1 MKDFLIDPLKESNEY
16 ASLLQCLSR
25 QASRAGI
32 TGPAETQKIHLAY
45 GLCSHLGRKAVYIA
59 ADSLQARYAFEDAQT
74 FFRAGALFFPARE
87 LIPYNI
93 EARSYDSVHQRIIA
107 LDRMMRGDYSLIVT
121 TLEAISLKLPP
132 HATLASAVLDFGT
145 GDSVRI
151 DDIYARLFNA
161 GYERV
166 DLIEG
171 RGQFAARGGIV
182 DVFPVN
188 EERPFRIEL
197 FDDVIE
203 SIRWFDT
210 GSQRSYDNAP
220 MVRVLPAR
228 DIIHSK
234 DTRSEG
240 DEPPGID
247 RYIPFVQHH
256 SEFLPDYF
264 NPGEAAPLIII
275 DEPKRAVQHLN
286 AVMEEYYESCAELM
300 QRGLSLTGG
309 ADCYH
314 DPAEIVSKFRD
325 LSVVGISVL
334 KGGNVPLAELSGVK
348 PREFVISSKGAPV
361 WHGRME
367 IFKDDLKRW
376 KEKGIRVVV
385 FAGSVPKAQ
394 NLSAILS
401 GDGIEAPFTDRTGFE
416 LDHGQVVIVEGNLRR
431 GFEYPEIGIVFISS
445 AEIAARPKKP
455 VKTGS
460 KRKGLDISS
469 FTDLNQFDYVVHQS
483 HGIGQYVGMRQL
495 VVENAKRDYLKIKY
509 KDGDFLYIPST
520 QLDSIQKYIGSEGK
534 APRLNRLGGSEWAKT
549 KKRVRE
555 SLKELAFG
563 LLQLYAQRQAL
574 RGHVYPAD
582 TVWQRQFE
590 EQFPYEETE
599 DQLKCVE
606 EIKKDMESDRPMDRL
621 LCGDVGYGKT
631 EVAIRAVF
639 KAVMDGKQV
648 AYLVPTTVLAQQH
661 YLTFT
666 ERMKDFPVT
675 VDVISRFRSRSEQAK
690 ILKSLKEGNI
700 DVLIGTHR
708 LLQKDIGFK
717 DIGLLI
723 VDEEQRFGVIH
734 KENIKNI
741 SPDIDVLT
749 LTATPIPRT
758 LHMSLAGIRDI
769 STLEDPPENRY
780 PVQTYVMEYDQAV
793 IREAIIRELSRGG
806 QVFYLSN
813 RVRSIDI
820 KAFQLHQIVPEARI
834 AVAHGQMEEKQLE
847 DVMYAFINREYDL
860 LVCTTII
867 ESGLDM
873 PNVNTL
879 IVEDA
884 DLLGLAQLYQLRGR
898 VGRSDRQAYAYITHK
913 TDKSI
918 TEIAE
923 KRLKA
928 IRDFTEFGSGFKIA
942 MRDLEIRGAG
952 NLLGPE
958 QHGHIESVGYE
969 MYCRLLDEAVGELRG
984 GTTAAMD
991 EMPETLIDLNINAY
1005 ISDEYIGAESQRIG
1019 MYKKIALVRDEAG
1032 ANEVRDEL
1040 DDMYGDIPPEVQNLI
1055 NIALVKASAT
1065 SLGITSICAKSGS
1078 IIMKVNP
1085 SALQIPQAIAGL
1097 AAKYRRRLMFN
1108 AGSSPYL
1115 SLKMPEGADVSK
1127 YLENIKIILQD
1138 IKCFEL

>member
-1 MKDFLIDPLKESNEY
+1 MLKDFLINPLLESNEY
-16 ASLLQCLSR
+16 ASLLQCLGGR
-25 QASRAGI
+25 EYRVCI
-32 TGPAETQKIHLAY
+32 TGPSETQKMHLAY

-59 ADSLQARYAFEDAQT
+59 ADSLQARYAFEDAQL
-74 FFRAGALFFPARE
+74 FFGDGALFFPARE
-87 LIPYNI
+87 LVLYDI
-93 EARSYDSVHQRIIA
+93 EARSYDSVHQRIAA
-107 LDRMMRGDYSLIVT
+107 LDRMMRGDYSLMVT

-132 HATLASAVLDFGT
+132 HESLASTVLDFGT
-145 GDSVRI
+145 GDRVSTY
-151 DDIYARLFNA
+151 DIYARLLGA

-166 DLIEG
+166 DIIEG
-171 RGQFAARGGIV
+171 KGQFAARGGII
-182 DVFPVN
+182 DIFPVN

-210 GSQRSYDNAP
+210 VSQRSSENAS

-228 DIIHSK
+228 DIIHLKS
-234 DTRSEG
+234 DAEQS
-240 DEPPGID
+240 PGID
-247 RYIPFVQHH
+247 RYIPFIMHH
-256 SEFLPDYF
+256 SEFLSDYF
-264 NPGEAAPLIII
+264 NADADHLILI
-275 DEPKRAVQHLN
+275 DEPKKALQYLDAVL
-286 AVMEEYYESCAELM
+286 EEHYESCAELI
-300 QRGLSLTGG
+300 QRGLILPGT

-314 DPAEIVSKFRD
+314 SPAEIISKFGD
-325 LSVVGISVL
+325 LNIVGISAM
-334 KGGNVPLAELSGVK
+334 KGGCDPLTELSGGK
-348 PREFVISSKGAPV
+348 TREFEISSKGAPA

-367 IFKDDLKRW
+367 IFKDDLKFW
-376 KEKGIRVVV
+376 KTKRTRVVI
-385 FAGSVPKAQ
+385 FAGSVSKAQ

-401 GDGIEAPFTDRTGFE
+401 EDGIEAPFTDRCDFE
-416 LDHGQVVIVEGNLRR
+416 LDRGQAVIVEGFLRR
-431 GFEYPEIGIVFISS
+431 GFEYPAIGLVFISP
-445 AEIAARPKKP
+445 AKITARPKKP
-455 VKTGS
+455 AGTGR
-460 KRKGLDISS
+460 KRKGLDISA

-483 HGIGQYVGMRQL
+483 HGIGQYVGMQQL
-495 VVENAKRDYLKIKY
+495 VVDNAKRDYLKIKY
-509 KDGDFLYIPST
+509 KDGDYLYIPST

-534 APRLNRLGGSEWAKT
+534 APRLNKLGGSEWAKT
-549 KKRVRE
+549 RKRVRE

-563 LLQLYAQRQAL
+563 LLQLYAQRQEL
-574 RGHVYPAD
+574 KGHAYPAD

-675 VDVISRFRSRSEQAK
+675 VDVISRFRSRREQAN
-690 ILKSLKEGNI
+690 ILKRLKEGNI

-708 LLQKDIGFK
+708 LLQKDICFK
-717 DIGLLI
+717 DIGLLV

-734 KENIKNI
+734 KEKIKNI
-741 SPDIDVLT
+741 SPEIDVLT

-847 DVMYAFINREYDL
+847 DVMYAFINHEYDV

-928 IRDFTEFGSGFKIA
+928 IKDFTEFGSGFRIA

-958 QHGHIESVGYE
+958 QHGYIESVGYE
-969 MYCRLLDEAVGELRG
+969 MYCRLLDEAVKELKG
-984 GTTAAMD
+984 SKTADME
-991 EMPETLIDLNINAY
+991 EMPESLVDLNINAY
-1005 ISDEYIGAESQRIG
+1005 ISDAYIAVESQRIE
-1019 MYKKIALVRDEAG
+1019 MYKKIALVRDESG
-1032 ANEVRDEL
+1032 AIEVRGEL
-1040 DDMYGDIPPEVQNLI
+1040 EDRYGDIPPEVHNLI
-1055 NIALVKASAT
+1055 NIALVKASAS
-1065 SLGITSICAKSGS
+1065 SLGITSISAKSGS

-1115 SLKMPEGADVSK
+1115 SLKMPEGTDVAK
-1127 YLENIKIILQD
+1127 YLEYIKILLQD